1 MCGDRN
7 IYLNGWFSHC
17 KVILHLHTYSHTYQY
32 DVVEETDVS
41 PLCPEVEDSLTAS
54 QTFNRPKLRPP
65 IPPPK
70 KPSSSPSPPPMI
82 EEAFYEDPQVFMNK
96 SPKLE
101 DSIEEVYDNIDEA
114 NAIRDLNKFPP
125 PVWKQGEGLLPPPLP
140 PMTSHPARRYTRSFN
155 QSSEFVQVNE
165 WRAAATKRMPEKI
178 QSNKP
183 TVASP
188 KHKKHFGSLKDSP
201 RMPKHEVKTKPP
213 TPPTKPWK
221 SGSSDDLLTTNSSEL
236 LGGGR
241 DGRGTMT
248 PGIRGVGFNL
258 KNDPK
263 FGKKLQER
271 RQEIYGDTPEK
282 SRPRSWGHDQEAYE
296 EVPFTASDD
305 DLLGDQAT
313 RGRRGAGPLNYSDEE
328 YVDCQPHEDDEGPAA
343 YLEHNSSPERRIG
356 KGPNTLKREE
366 FLRRPPLPLPPHS
379 SAGNPIP
386 KSPPK
391 KVGSSGSGRP
401 PVAAALVRPP
411 VASSAAGTNAPP
423 PIPKRGNERPPMPLP
438 GAVVDGSDDDEAPPV
453 PRRHPHA
460 SDKHRAFT
468 VGDSNSPSGG
478 LSPPGNAIPLPPRSL
493 SPSSS
498 PYPSPMSGDNAP
510 PLPQRGPRQ
519 FDSPSSAAKKP
530 KPPPPILKQRS
541 LSPEDLASAKSD
553 HVFEPFTFGL
563 GPPSIP
569 NTLPQTKKS
578 NKAKP
583 NPPVPAKNLASTIG
597 GTRPSYETKL
607 PADIGMKPSK
617 KKFVDSYETNLP
629 ASIGN
634 RPPLQ
639 TKRPETAATPSSSN
653 TTTKPRPPI
662 KPPVAAKP
670 TQPKSPP
677 HAPVKPQVSKKPTT
691 GQYPT
696 AQPKP
701 PTLTPKPAAGT
712 TNLASRT
719 NFTNKGGVA
728 NSTSRTF
735 NSDSY
740 NSQPHSASKPV
751 RTRNDA
757 SKPPAPPGK
766 PKPLLPPSIDR
777 RKQLPTP
784 SY

>member
-1 MCGDRN
+1 M
-7 IYLNGWFSHC
+7 FF
-17 KVILHLHTYSHTYQY
+17 ILQSDLTPTHILTYTPIH
-32 DVVEETDVS
+32 VVEETDVS
-41 PLCPEVEDSLTAS
+41 PLCAEVEDSLTAS

-65 IPPPK
+65 LPPPK
-70 KPSSSPSPPPMI
+70 KASSSPSPPPRI
-82 EEAFYEDPQVFMNK
+82 EEVFYEDPQVFMNK
-96 SPKLE
+96 SPQLE
-101 DSIEEVYDNIDEA
+101 ESIEEVYDNIDEA

-140 PMTSHPARRYTRSFN
+140 PMTTHPARRYTRSFN
-155 QSSEFVQVNE
+155 QSSEFVQVDE
-165 WRAAATKRMPEKI
+165 WRAAATTKMPEKI

-183 TVASP
+183 TMASP
-188 KHKKHFGSLKDSP
+188 KRKKRFGSLRDSP
-201 RMPKHEVKTKPP
+201 QMPKHKVKTKPP
-213 TPPTKPWK
+213 APPAKPWK
-221 SGSSDDLLTTNSSEL
+221 SGSSDDLLKTNSSEL
-236 LGGGR
+236 LGGG
-241 DGRGTMT
+241 GGGCGTMT
-248 PGIRGVGFNL
+248 GRGGGMGFNL

-282 SRPRSWGHDQEAYE
+282 NRPRSWGHDQEAYE

-305 DLLGDQAT
+305 DLLDNQAT
-313 RGRRGAGPLNYSDEE
+313 RGRGAGPLNSSDEE
-328 YVDCQPHEDDEGPAA
+328 YVDCQPHEDDDGPAA
-343 YLEHNSSPERRIG
+343 YLEHNISPERRIG

-379 SAGNPIP
+379 SAGNLIP

-391 KVGSSGSGRP
+391 KVPGSSGGGRP

-411 VASSAAGTNAPP
+411 IASSAGTDAPP

-438 GAVVDGSDDDEAPPV
+438 GAVIDGYSDDDEAPPV

-460 SDKHRAFT
+460 SDKRRGFT
-468 VGDSNSPSGG
+468 VGDSNSPSRG
-478 LSPPGNAIPLPPRSL
+478 LSPPENAIPLPPRSL
-493 SPSSS
+493 SPSTS
-498 PYPSPMSGDNAP
+498 PYPSPTSGDNAP

-519 FDSPSSAAKKP
+519 FDSPSPAAKKP

-541 LSPEDLASAKSD
+541 LSPEDLTSPASARSD
-553 HVFEPFTFGL
+553 HVFESFTFGL
-563 GPPSIP
+563 GPPSLP
-569 NTLPQTKKS
+569 SALPQTKKS
-578 NKAKP
+578 NRAKP

-597 GTRPSYETKL
+597 GTRPSYETNL

-617 KKFVDSYETNLP
+617 KKFIDSYETNLP
-629 ASIGN
+629 ESIGN

-639 TKRPETAATPSSSN
+639 TKRPETATTPSSSN

-677 HAPVKPQVSKKPTT
+677 HVPVKPQVSKKPAT

-696 AQPKP
+696 THPKP
-701 PTLTPKPAAGT
+701 PALTPKPAAGA

-728 NSTSRTF
+728 NSMTSLGRTF

-740 NSQPHSASKPV
+740 NSQPPAASKPV
-751 RTRNDA
+751 RTRNGA